1 MGALA
6 ASSVLGARRWG
17 AFEAELAQEAQI
29 VREAPVVDD
38 LPVGDPVRLERRDLG
53 RVAGRFDPGVR
64 PSVVGAAEAHAG
76 PHFAPL
82 GGQILDGDL
91 RVGEGGVDERD
102 DLLELVLVGWP
113 TGPVVDVL
121 GGVQV
126 VNGVQVAAIPDV
138 PVEPADQVLV
148 RFLSLP

>member
-1 MGALA
+1 MGALV
-6 ASSVLGARRWG
+6 ASNVLGVRRWG
-17 AFEAELAQEAQI
+17 DFEAELAQEAQI
-29 VREAPVVDD
+29 VREAPLVDD

-53 RVAGRFDPGVR
+53 RVASRFDPGVR

-76 PHFAPL
+76 PHFVPL

-113 TGPVVDVL
+113 TGLVIDVL

-126 VNGVQVAAIPDV
+126 ANGDP
-138 PVEPADQVLV
+138 L
-148 RFLSLP
+148 LSLP